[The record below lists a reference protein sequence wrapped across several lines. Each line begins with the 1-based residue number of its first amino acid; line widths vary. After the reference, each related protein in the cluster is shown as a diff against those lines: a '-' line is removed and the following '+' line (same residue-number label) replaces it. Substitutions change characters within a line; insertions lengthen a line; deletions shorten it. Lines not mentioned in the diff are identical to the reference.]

1 MEAFFI
7 SRVKNQDIPVM
18 FSVQSLNFTA
28 IVYLLHVLP
37 FFVDQ
42 TYYRENI
49 RLGKQSFI

>member
-1 MEAFFI
+1 MFLL
-7 SRVKNQDIPVM
+7 NQCRC
-18 FSVQSLNFTA
+18 LNFTA
-28 IVYLLHVLP
+28 IIYLLHVLP